1 MIECRFIK
9 SAFAERD
16 HLCSFD
22 SGGSD
27 NTQIAKTDSAPWSG
41 QQPYLS
47 DIFSRASALNARG
60 DIPSYY
66 PNATYVPASQQTEQG
81 LNQIQSLAQ
90 QGGQLT
96 PAATNTALRTINGD
110 FLTRQNPEF
119 SGMVQ
124 NAFNAARPAIDSA
137 YASAGRGISGARDAA
152 LADSWSGAVT
162 NLAGQ
167 NYANE
172 RQLQQQMVGQAPQL
186 DQARYQDAQ
195 ALMGVGSTRE
205 GYAQQQL
212 QDSIN
217 RWDFQQNQPWNNLSK
232 YAALVG
238 GGQYGGQQTQTIPTT
253 SNPWLQGLGAAGSLA
268 SIAGSL
274 FGRNG
279 VWGS

>member
-1 MIECRFIK
+1 MIDYAIYTPRH
-9 SAFAERD
+9 ERGY
-16 HLCSFD
+16 LCSFD
-22 SGGSD
+22 SGSND
-27 NTQIAKTDSAPWSG
+27 STQIAKTDSAPWAA
-41 QQPYLS
+41 QQPYLQ
-47 DIFSRASALNARG
+47 DIFGRAQQTYFGGQPN
-60 DIPSYY
+60 YY

-90 QGGQLT
+90 QGGSLT

-119 SGMVQ
+119 QGMVQ

-152 LADSWSGAVT
+152 LADSWSNAVT

-172 RQLQQQMVGQAPQL
+172 RQLQQQMVGQAPTL
-186 DQARYQDAQ
+186 DQARFNDAQ

-205 GYAQQQL
+205 GYANQAL
-212 QDSIN
+212 QDQIN

-238 GGQYGGQQTQTIPTT
+238 GGQYGGQTTQTIPTQ
-253 SNPWLQGLGAAGSLA
+253 SNPWLTGLGTASTLA

-274 FGRNG
+274 FGRSG
-279 VWGS
+279 VFR

>member
-1 MIECRFIK
+1 M
-9 SAFAERD
+9 
-16 HLCSFD
+16 D
-22 SGGSD
+22 SGSSD
-27 NTQIAKTDSAPWSG
+27 NMQIAKTDSAPWAG

-47 DIFSRASALNARG
+47 SLWQTAGQLYNTPKQF
-60 DIPSYY
+60 Y
-66 PNATYVPASQQTEQG
+66 PNATYVPASNQTEQG
-81 LNQIQSLAQ
+81 LGQIESLAQ
-90 QGGQLT
+90 QGGSLT

-119 SGMVQ
+119 QGMVT

-152 LADSWSGAVT
+152 LADSWSNAVT

-186 DQARYQDAQ
+186 DAARFADAQ

-205 GYAQQQL
+205 GYAQKAL
-212 QDSIN
+212 DDSVQRFN
-217 RWDFQQNQPWNNLSK
+217 FNQNERDNALAR
-232 YAALVG
+232 YAAMVQG
-238 GGQYGGQQTQTIPTT
+238 GSFGGQTVQTIPTT
-253 SNPWLQGLGAAGSLA
+253 SNPWLTGLGTAGSLA
-268 SIAGSL
+268 SIAGQL

-279 VWGS
+279 IWPA

>member
-1 MIECRFIK
+1 MIDECRYVK
-9 SAFAERD
+9 SAFAARD

-47 DIFSRASALNARG
+47 SLWASAGQNYNT
-60 DIPSYY
+60 PKQFY
-66 PNATYVPASQQTEQG
+66 PNATYVPASNQTEQG
-81 LNQIQSLAQ
+81 LGQIESLAN

-96 PAATNTALRTINGD
+96 PAATNTALRTINGE
-110 FLTRQNPEF
+110 FLGRQNPEF
-119 SGMVQ
+119 AGMVQ
-124 NAFNAARPAIDSA
+124 NAFNTARPTIDGA

-152 LADSWSGAVT
+152 LADAWSNSVT

-167 NYANE
+167 NYAQE

-186 DQARYQDAQ
+186 DAARFQDAQ

-205 GYAQQQL
+205 GYANQAL
-212 QDSIN
+212 QDQVN
-217 RWDFQQNQPWNNLSK
+217 RWNFSQNERDNALAK
-232 YAALVG
+232 YAAMVQG
-238 GGQYGGQQTQTIPTT
+238 GSFGGSQTQTIPTT
-253 SNPWLQGLGAAGSLA
+253 SNPWLTGLGSASTLA
-268 SIAGSL
+268 SIAGNL
-274 FGRNG
+274 FGKNG